1 MKPLRIGSR
10 GSILARWQAEFVRK
24 QLFQITGAEAEV
36 VIIKTSGDKMQQSP
50 LAQIGGKGIF
60 IKELE
65 EALLD
70 ESVDLAVHS
79 VKDIPTDTPSRLHFP
94 AVCRRDDVRDCVVS
108 YRGTP
113 LANLRHYR
121 PDLDLRDLR
130 GNVDTRLRKVESG
143 EYDAIVLSKAGL
155 DRLGWAQKITEA
167 LSTDISLPAVGQGA
181 IAIESRLRDQETTD
195 ILGKLD
201 DPETR
206 TAIIAERALLSALQ
220 GGCQVPLGAWA
231 RIERGELVM
240 EAVVCSVDGAQYVR
254 EKASAPPE
262 KPAELGQQLA
272 RVLAAGGETR
282 GRDARGRAEP
292 VACGCVARS
301 RSASVGAAGAGIRGA
316 GRCGGAG

>member
-1 MKPLRIGSR
+1 MKHLRIGSR

-24 QLFQITGAEAEV
+24 QLFQIAGVEAEII
-36 VIIKTSGDKMQQSP
+36 IIKTSGDKMQQSP
-50 LAQIGGKGIF
+50 LTQIGGKGIF

-79 VKDIPTDTPSRLHFP
+79 VKDIPTETPSRLFFP
-94 AVCRRDDVRDCVVS
+94 AVCRRDDVRDCIVS
-108 YRGTP
+108 HTGTP
-113 LANLRHYR
+113 LANLRQGARVGTSSLRRQAQLRHYR
-121 PDLDLRDLR
+121 PDLDLRELR

-181 IAIESRLRDQETTD
+181 IAIESRVKDQDAAD

-201 DPETR
+201 DQETR
-206 TAIIAERALLSALQ
+206 TAIIAERALLKALQ

-231 RIERGELVM
+231 RMERGELVM
-240 EAVVCSVDGAQYVR
+240 EAVVCSVDGAQYIR
-254 EKASAPPE
+254 KKAVAPPDQ
-262 KPAELGQQLA
+262 AAQLGEHLA
-272 RVLAAGGETR
+272 RELAEGGAQGILEEVQR
-282 GRDARGRAEP
+282 ARG
-292 VACGCVARS
+292 
-301 RSASVGAAGAGIRGA
+301 
-316 GRCGGAG
+316 

>member
-1 MKPLRIGSR
+1 VKPLRIGSR

-24 QLFQITGAEAEV
+24 QLFQVAGIEAEII
-36 VIIKTSGDKMQQSP
+36 IIKTSGDKMQQAP
-50 LAQIGGKGIF
+50 LTQLGGKGIF

-70 ESVDLAVHS
+70 ESVDIAVHS
-79 VKDIPTDTPSRLHFP
+79 VKDIPTETPGRLHFP

-108 YRGTP
+108 HTGTP
-113 LANLRHYR
+113 LANLRQGARVGTSSLRRQAQLRHYR
-121 PDLDLRDLR
+121 PDLDLRELR

-181 IAIESRLRDQETTD
+181 IAIESRLKDQDTTE

-231 RIERGELVM
+231 RMERGELVM
-240 EAVVCSVDGAQYVR
+240 EAVVCSVDGTQYVR
-254 EKASAPPE
+254 ERAAAPPDQ
-262 KPAELGQQLA
+262 AAQLGQRLA
-272 RVLAAGGETR
+272 QVLAEGGARSILEEVQR
-282 GRDARGRAEP
+282 ARG
-292 VACGCVARS
+292 
-301 RSASVGAAGAGIRGA
+301 
-316 GRCGGAG
+316 